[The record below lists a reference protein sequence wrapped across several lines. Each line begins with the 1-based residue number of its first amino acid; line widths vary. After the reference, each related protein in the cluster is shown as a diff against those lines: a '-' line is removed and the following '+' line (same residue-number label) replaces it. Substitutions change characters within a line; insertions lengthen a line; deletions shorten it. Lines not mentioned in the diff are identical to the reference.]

1 MQAVILTG
9 TIAGFVHVVSGADH
23 LIAMV
28 PAAINNPQKALKN
41 SFSWGLG
48 HSSGVLLLAF
58 LAIFIKDITPL
69 NKFSS
74 IAEFLV
80 GISLLIVGVFAIKN
94 SFQLSLH
101 SHSHKHGNGISHR
114 HLHFHVKEQKNNKH
128 SHVKEQKN
136 NKHSH
141 ALTGLGLLH
150 GIAGG
155 SHFLAVLPAL
165 ALPLT
170 SACLYLISYLIGSLI
185 SMNLFTCLISFT
197 TFKAS
202 QKFIKRLI
210 ALAGGLSFS
219 LGLFWIQRSASV
231 FLN

>member
-9 TIAGFVHVVSGADH
+9 IVAGFVHVVSGADH
-23 LIAMV
+23 LIAMA

-69 NKFSS
+69 NKFSN

-94 SFQLSLH
+94 SFQLSIH
-101 SHSHKHGNGISHR
+101 SHSHKHENGIAHR
-114 HLHFHVKEQKNNKH
+114 HFHFHVKEQKN
-128 SHVKEQKN
+128 N

-141 ALTGLGLLH
+141 ALTGL
-150 GIAGG
+150 
-155 SHFLAVLPAL
+155 

-170 SACLYLISYLIGSLI
+170 NACLYLISYLIGSLM

>member
-1 MQAVILTG
+1 MPAVILTG
-9 TIAGFVHVVSGADH
+9 IIAGLVHVFSGADH
-23 LIAMV
+23 LIAMA
-28 PAAINNPQKALKN
+28 PSAINTPKIAFRN

-48 HSSGVLLLAF
+48 HSSGVVLLTV

-69 NKFSS
+69 NRFSN
-74 IAEFLV
+74 IAELLV
-80 GISLLIVGVFAIKN
+80 GISLLFVGLFAIKN
-94 SFQLSLH
+94 SFQLSIH
-101 SHSHKHGNGISHR
+101 SHSHKHENGFYHR
-114 HLHFHVKEQKNNKH
+114 HYHLHINEHKN
-128 SHVKEQKN
+128 N

-155 SHFLAVLPAL
+155 SHFLAILPAL
-165 ALPLT
+165 ALSMT
-170 SACLYLISYLIGSLI
+170 NACAYLVSYLIGSLI

-197 TFKAS
+197 TFNIG

-210 ALAGGLSFS
+210 VFAGGLSFS
-219 LGLFWIQRSASV
+219 MGFFWIQKSTPL

>member
-9 TIAGFVHVVSGADH
+9 VLTGFVHVISGADH
-23 LIAMV
+23 LIAMA
-28 PAAINNPQKALKN
+28 PSAISSPKKALKN
-41 SFSWGLG
+41 SLSWGLG

-69 NKFSS
+69 NKFSN
-74 IAEFLV
+74 IADFFV
-80 GISLLIVGVFAIKN
+80 GISLLIVGVIAIKN
-94 SFQLSLH
+94 SFQLSIH
-101 SHSHKHGNGISHR
+101 SHSHKHENGLAHR
-114 HLHFHVKEQKNNKH
+114 HFHFHTKEQKNN
-128 SHVKEQKN
+128 
-136 NKHSH
+136 NKHTH

-165 ALPLT
+165 ALPLI
-170 SACLYLISYLIGSLI
+170 SACFYLISYLVGSLI

-197 TFKAS
+197 TLNVG

-210 ALAGGLSFS
+210 FFAGGLSFS
-219 LGLFWIQRSASV
+219 MGLFWIKRSAFI

>member
-9 TIAGFVHVVSGADH
+9 IVAGFVHVVSGADH
-23 LIAMV
+23 LIAMA

-94 SFQLSLH
+94 SLQLSIH
-101 SHSHKHGNGISHR
+101 SHSHKHANGIAHR
-114 HLHFHVKEQKNNKH
+114 HLHF
-128 SHVKEQKN
+128 HVKEQKN

-210 ALAGGLSFS
+210 AVAGGLSFS

>member
-1 MQAVILTG
+1 MKTVILTG
-9 TIAGFVHVVSGADH
+9 VVAGFVHVISGADH
-23 LIAMV
+23 LIAMA
-28 PAAINNPQKALKN
+28 PSAINSPKKALKN
-41 SFSWGLG
+41 GFSWGLG

-69 NKFSS
+69 NKFSN

-80 GISLLIVGVFAIKN
+80 GISLLIVGVIAIKN
-94 SFQLSLH
+94 SFQLSMH
-101 SHSHKHGNGISHR
+101 SHSHKHENGFAHR
-114 HLHFHVKEQKNNKH
+114 HYHFHTKEQKN
-128 SHVKEQKN
+128 N

-165 ALPLT
+165 ALPVI
-170 SACLYLISYLIGSLI
+170 SACFYLISYLFGSLI
-185 SMNLFTCLISFT
+185 SMNLFTFLISFT
-197 TFKAS
+197 TLKVG

-210 ALAGGLSFS
+210 CVAGGLSFS
-219 LGLFWIQRSASV
+219 MGLFWIQRSAFI

>member
-9 TIAGFVHVVSGADH
+9 FVAGFVHVVSGADH
-23 LIAMV
+23 LIAMAPV
-28 PAAINNPQKALKN
+28 AINNPQKALGN

-69 NKFSS
+69 NKFSN

-94 SFQLSLH
+94 SFQLSMH
-101 SHSHKHGNGISHR
+101 SHSHKHENGIAHR
-114 HLHFHVKEQKNNKH
+114 HFHFHVKD
-128 SHVKEQKN
+128 QKN

-170 SACLYLISYLIGSLI
+170 SACFYLISYLIGSLI

-197 TFKAS
+197 TFNAS

-210 ALAGGLSFS
+210 AVAGGLSFS
-219 LGLFWIQRSASV
+219 VGLFWIQRSASI

>member
-9 TIAGFVHVVSGADH
+9 VLAGFVHVISGADH
-23 LIAMV
+23 LIAMA
-28 PAAINNPQKALKN
+28 PSAINSPKKALRN
-41 SFSWGLG
+41 GFSWGLG

-58 LAIFIKDITPL
+58 LAIFIKDFTPL
-69 NKFSS
+69 NKFSN

-80 GISLLIVGVFAIKN
+80 GISLLIVGVIAVKN
-94 SFQLSLH
+94 SFQLSIH
-101 SHSHKHGNGISHR
+101 SHSHKHENGIAHR
-114 HLHFHVKEQKNNKH
+114 HFHFHAEEQKSNK
-128 SHVKEQKN
+128 
-136 NKHSH
+136 KHSH

-165 ALPLT
+165 ALPVI
-170 SACLYLISYLIGSLI
+170 SACFYLISYLIGSLI

-197 TFKAS
+197 TLNVG

-210 ALAGGLSFS
+210 CVAGGLSFS
-219 LGLFWIQRSASV
+219 MGLFWIQRSAV
-231 FLN
+231 IFLN

>member
-9 TIAGFVHVVSGADH
+9 IVAGFVHVVSGADH

-48 HSSGVLLLAF
+48 HSSGVLSLAF

-69 NKFSS
+69 NKFSN

-94 SFQLSLH
+94 SFQLSIH
-101 SHSHKHGNGISHR
+101 SHSHKHENGIAHR
-114 HLHFHVKEQKNNKH
+114 HFHFHVKEQKNI
-128 SHVKEQKN
+128 
-136 NKHSH
+136 KHSH

-210 ALAGGLSFS
+210 TVAGGLSFS

>member
-1 MQAVILTG
+1 MPAVILTG
-9 TIAGFVHVVSGADH
+9 IIAGLVHVFSGADH
-23 LIAMV
+23 LIAMA
-28 PAAINNPQKALKN
+28 PSAINTPKIAFRN

-48 HSSGVLLLAF
+48 HSSGVVLLTV

-69 NKFSS
+69 NRFSN
-74 IAEFLV
+74 IAELLV
-80 GISLLIVGVFAIKN
+80 GISLLFVGLFAIKN
-94 SFQLSLH
+94 SFQLSIH
-101 SHSHKHGNGISHR
+101 SHSHKHENGFYHR
-114 HLHFHVKEQKNNKH
+114 HYHFHFNEHKNT
-128 SHVKEQKN
+128 

-155 SHFLAVLPAL
+155 SHFLAILPAL
-165 ALPLT
+165 ALSLT
-170 SACLYLISYLIGSLI
+170 NACAYLVSYLIGSLI

-197 TFKAS
+197 TFNIG

-210 ALAGGLSFS
+210 VFAGGLSFS
-219 LGLFWIQRSASV
+219 MGLFWMQKSTTL

>member
-9 TIAGFVHVVSGADH
+9 LGAGFVHVVSGADH
-23 LIAMV
+23 LIAMA
-28 PAAINNPQKALKN
+28 PAAINYPKKALKN

-48 HSSGVLLLAF
+48 HSSGILLLAF

-69 NKFSS
+69 NKFSN

-80 GISLLIVGVFAIKN
+80 GISLFIVGVFAIKN
-94 SFQLSLH
+94 SFQLNMH
-101 SHSHKHGNGISHR
+101 SHPHKHKNGIAHR
-114 HLHFHVKEQKNNKH
+114 HLHFHFKEEKNNK
-128 SHVKEQKN
+128 
-136 NKHSH
+136 KHSH

-170 SACLYLISYLIGSLI
+170 SACFYLISYLIGSFI
-185 SMNLFTCLISFT
+185 SMNIFACLISFSI
-197 TFKAS
+197 FNS
-202 QKFIKRLI
+202 SRKFIKRLI
-210 ALAGGLSFS
+210 ALAGGLSLS
-219 LGLFWIQRSASV
+219 LGLFWIQRSASI
-231 FLN
+231 FMN

>member
-1 MQAVILTG
+1 MLFISCPPVYTLPG
-9 TIAGFVHVVSGADH
+9 TWTKCNALIPHYNADPNQT
-23 LIAMV
+23 L
-28 PAAINNPQKALKN
+28 
-41 SFSWGLG
+41 
-48 HSSGVLLLAF
+48 
-58 LAIFIKDITPL
+58 
-69 NKFSS
+69 
-74 IAEFLV
+74 

-94 SFQLSLH
+94 SFQLSIH
-101 SHSHKHGNGISHR
+101 SHSHKHENGIAHR
-114 HLHFHVKEQKNNKH
+114 HFHFHVREQKN
-128 SHVKEQKN
+128 N

-150 GIAGG
+150 GLAGG

-210 ALAGGLSFS
+210 TVAGGLSFS

>member
-1 MQAVILTG
+1 MPAVILTG
-9 TIAGFVHVVSGADH
+9 IIAGLVHVFSGADH
-23 LIAMV
+23 LIAMA
-28 PAAINNPQKALKN
+28 PSAINSPKIAFKN

-48 HSSGVLLLAF
+48 HSSGVVLLTV

-69 NKFSS
+69 NRFSN
-74 IAEFLV
+74 IAELLV
-80 GISLLIVGVFAIKN
+80 GISLLFVGLFAIKN
-94 SFQLSLH
+94 SFQLSIH
-101 SHSHKHGNGISHR
+101 SHSHKHENGFYHR
-114 HLHFHVKEQKNNKH
+114 HYHFHFNEHKNT
-128 SHVKEQKN
+128 

-155 SHFLAVLPAL
+155 SHFLAILPAL
-165 ALPLT
+165 ALSLT
-170 SACLYLISYLIGSLI
+170 NACAYLVSYLIGSLI

-197 TFKAS
+197 TFNIG

-210 ALAGGLSFS
+210 AFAGGLSFS
-219 LGLFWIQRSASV
+219 MGLFWIQKSTTL

>member
-9 TIAGFVHVVSGADH
+9 IVAGFVHVVSGADH
-23 LIAMV
+23 LIVMA

-48 HSSGVLLLAF
+48 HSSGLHLLAF

-69 NKFSS
+69 NKFSN

-80 GISLLIVGVFAIKN
+80 GISLLIIGVFAIKN
-94 SFQLSLH
+94 SFQLSIH
-101 SHSHKHGNGISHR
+101 SHSHKHENGIAHR
-114 HLHFHVKEQKNNKH
+114 HFHF
-128 SHVKEQKN
+128 HVKEQKN

-165 ALPLT
+165 ALPLP

-185 SMNLFTCLISFT
+185 SMNLFTSLISFT

-219 LGLFWIQRSASV
+219 LGLFWIQKSASV

>member
-1 MQAVILTG
+1 MQAVIFTG
-9 TIAGFVHVVSGADH
+9 IVAGFVHVVSGADH
-23 LIAMV
+23 LIAMA
-28 PAAINNPQKALKN
+28 PAAINNPQRALKN

-58 LAIFIKDITPL
+58 LAIFIKDITSL
-69 NKFSS
+69 SKFSN

-80 GISLLIVGVFAIKN
+80 GISLLFVGVFAIRN
-94 SFQLSLH
+94 SFQLNIHLH
-101 SHSHKHGNGISHR
+101 SHRHKNGIAHR
-114 HLHFHVKEQKNNKH
+114 HLHLHVKEQKN
-128 SHVKEQKN
+128 N

-155 SHFLAVLPAL
+155 SHFIAVLPAL
-165 ALPLT
+165 ALPIT
-170 SACLYLISYLIGSLI
+170 SACLYLISYLMGSLI

-202 QKFIKRLI
+202 QKFIKSLI

-219 LGLFWIQRSASV
+219 MGLFWIQKSSAV
-231 FLN
+231 FWN

>member
-9 TIAGFVHVVSGADH
+9 IVAGFVHVVSGADH
-23 LIAMV
+23 LIAMA

-74 IAEFLV
+74 IAELLV

-94 SFQLSLH
+94 SFQLSIH
-101 SHSHKHGNGISHR
+101 SHSHKHENGIAHR
-114 HLHFHVKEQKNNKH
+114 HYHFHMKEQKKSN
-128 SHVKEQKN
+128 
-136 NKHSH
+136 HSH

-210 ALAGGLSFS
+210 AVAGGLSFS

>member
-9 TIAGFVHVVSGADH
+9 IVAGFVHVVSGADH
-23 LIAMV
+23 LISMV
-28 PAAINNPQKALKN
+28 PAAINNPKRALQN

-48 HSSGVLLLAF
+48 HSSGILLLAF

-69 NKFSS
+69 NKFSN

-80 GISLLIVGVFAIKN
+80 GISLLFVGVFAIKN
-94 SFQLSLH
+94 SFQLSIH
-101 SHSHKHGNGISHR
+101 SHSHKHDNGISHR
-114 HLHFHVKEQKNNKH
+114 HFHFHVKEQKN
-128 SHVKEQKN
+128 N

-170 SACLYLISYLIGSLI
+170 SACLYLISYLFGS
-185 SMNLFTCLISFT
+185 CLLYTSPSPRD
-197 TFKAS
+197 A
-202 QKFIKRLI
+202 
-210 ALAGGLSFS
+210 
-219 LGLFWIQRSASV
+219 
-231 FLN
+231 

>member
-9 TIAGFVHVVSGADH
+9 IVAGFVHVVSGADH
-23 LIAMV
+23 LIAMA

-94 SFQLSLH
+94 SLQLSIH
-101 SHSHKHGNGISHR
+101 SHSHNGLRITQGIQRTFCASSTACTGHILYRYVERSHGIS
-114 HLHFHVKEQKNNKH
+114 LDTTYLANKFC
-128 SHVKEQKN
+128 
-136 NKHSH
+136 
-141 ALTGLGLLH
+141 
-150 GIAGG
+150 I
-155 SHFLAVLPAL
+155 
-165 ALPLT
+165 
-170 SACLYLISYLIGSLI
+170 
-185 SMNLFTCLISFT
+185 
-197 TFKAS
+197 
-202 QKFIKRLI
+202 
-210 ALAGGLSFS
+210 
-219 LGLFWIQRSASV
+219 
-231 FLN
+231 

>member
-9 TIAGFVHVVSGADH
+9 IVAGFVHVVSGADH

-28 PAAINNPQKALKN
+28 PAAINNPKKALKN
-41 SFSWGLG
+41 SFSWCLG

-58 LAIFIKDITPL
+58 IAIFIKDITPL
-69 NKFSS
+69 NKFSN

-80 GISLLIVGVFAIKN
+80 GISLLIVGVFAMKN
-94 SFQLSLH
+94 SFQLSIH
-101 SHSHKHGNGISHR
+101 SHSHKHKNGIAHR
-114 HLHFHVKEQKNNKH
+114 HFHFHVKEQKNN
-128 SHVKEQKN
+128 N

-210 ALAGGLSFS
+210 AVAGGLSFS

>member
-9 TIAGFVHVVSGADH
+9 VLAGFVHVISGADH
-23 LIAMV
+23 LIAMA
-28 PAAINNPQKALKN
+28 PSAINSPKKALKN
-41 SFSWGLG
+41 SISWGLG

-69 NKFSS
+69 NKFSN

-80 GISLLIVGVFAIKN
+80 GISLLIVGVIAIKN
-94 SFQLSLH
+94 SFKLSIH
-101 SHSHKHGNGISHR
+101 SHSHKHENGFAHR
-114 HLHFHVKEQKNNKH
+114 HYHFHTKEQKNN
-128 SHVKEQKN
+128 
-136 NKHSH
+136 NKDSH

-165 ALPLT
+165 ALPLI
-170 SACLYLISYLIGSLI
+170 SACFYLISYLIGSLI
-185 SMNLFTCLISFT
+185 SMNLFTSLISFT
-197 TFKAS
+197 TLNVG

-210 ALAGGLSFS
+210 CGAGGLSFS
-219 LGLFWIQRSASV
+219 MGLFWIQRSAFI